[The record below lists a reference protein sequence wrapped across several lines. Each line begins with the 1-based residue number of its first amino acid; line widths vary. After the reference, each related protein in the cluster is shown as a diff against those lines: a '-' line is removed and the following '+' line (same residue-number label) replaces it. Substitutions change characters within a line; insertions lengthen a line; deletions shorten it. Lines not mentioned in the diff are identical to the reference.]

1 MPGMALFASAP
12 LLPTRHAT
20 WTHAPLVYKVANG
33 GRLLPGLEYNIVFGP
48 VAVIETRAQTCDH
61 RTQTT
66 AMNIAQGIKNWLR
79 RPENPE
85 HLRRGELG
93 ECAAKKHLRKLGLK
107 FLTANFRSER
117 GEIDLVFRDD
127 DCLVFVEVKSRS
139 SEDWTRPA
147 AAVDARKRRL
157 LSQTA
162 LDYLKLLKNP
172 QVKIRFDIV
181 EILLAD
187 GAVREV
193 RHLPN
198 SFPME
203 KPYRYG

>member
-1 MPGMALFASAP
+1 MKLAA
-12 LLPTRHAT
+12 
-20 WTHAPLVYKVANG
+20 
-33 GRLLPGLEYNIVFGP
+33 RLKSFFGKT
-48 VAVIETRAQTCDH
+48 E
-61 RTQTT
+61 
-66 AMNIAQGIKNWLR
+66 K
-79 RPENPE
+79 PE

-93 ECAAKKHLRKLGLK
+93 ERAAKRHLRKLGLK

-127 DCLVFVEVKSRS
+127 DCLVFTEVKTRS

-172 QVKIRFDIV
+172 PVKIRFDIV
-181 EILLAD
+181 EVLLAD

-198 SFPME
+198 AFAME
-203 KPYRYG
+203 RPYRYG

>member
-1 MPGMALFASAP
+1 MNLAI
-12 LLPTRHAT
+12 
-20 WTHAPLVYKVANG
+20 
-33 GRLLPGLEYNIVFGP
+33 RLKSFF
-48 VAVIETRAQTCDH
+48 TRAEQ
-61 RTQTT
+61 
-66 AMNIAQGIKNWLR
+66 
-79 RPENPE
+79 PE
-85 HLRRGELG
+85 HLRRGDLG
-93 ECAAKKHLRKLGLK
+93 ERVARKHLKKLGLK
-107 FLTANFRSER
+107 FLTANFRSDR
-117 GEIDLVFRDD
+117 GEIDLIFRDG

-162 LDYLKLLKNP
+162 LDYLKLLKHP

-181 EILLAD
+181 EVLLTD
-187 GAVREV
+187 GEVREV

-198 SFPME
+198 TFPME

>member
-1 MPGMALFASAP
+1 MNLAARIKSLFG
-12 LLPTRHAT
+12 
-20 WTHAPLVYKVANG
+20 NG
-33 GRLLPGLEYNIVFGP
+33 E
-48 VAVIETRAQTCDH
+48 
-61 RTQTT
+61 
-66 AMNIAQGIKNWLR
+66 K
-79 RPENPE
+79 PE
-85 HLRRGELG
+85 HLRRGVIG
-93 ECAAKKHLRKLGLK
+93 ERAAKKHLQKLGLK
-107 FLTANFRSER
+107 FLAANFRSDR

-147 AAVDARKRRL
+147 AAVDKRKRRL

-162 LDYLKLLKNP
+162 LDYLKLLKHP

-181 EILLAD
+181 EVLLTD